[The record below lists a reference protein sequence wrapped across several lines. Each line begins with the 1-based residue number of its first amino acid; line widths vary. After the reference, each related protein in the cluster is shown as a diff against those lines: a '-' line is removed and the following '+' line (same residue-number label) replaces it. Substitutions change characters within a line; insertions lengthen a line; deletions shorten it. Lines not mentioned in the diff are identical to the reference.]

1 MSDESTIFDYTVPI
15 VCDPI
20 IVIVSN
26 STDEPIIIVCD
37 PITKIGATG
46 DNGTGVTGDN
56 GTGPTGDNGTG
67 VTGDNGTGPTGDN
80 GTGVTGDNG
89 TGVTGD
95 NGTGVTGDNGT
106 GVTGKTVTWGTDEN
120 GTEYM
125 SNNNNEFDT
134 SLPQFDI
141 LIKKPFKILSVDT
154 NIILTSPN
162 SVLFSVIFMCNY
174 GISIMKHISIS
185 GIYHSN
191 WIKNNNS
198 IYKYIEDN
206 ISNILNS

>member
-1 MSDESTIFDYTVPI
+1 MSDESTIIDYTVPI

-37 PITKIGATG
+37 PITKIEE
-46 DNGTGVTGDN
+46 
-56 GTGPTGDNGTG
+56 TGDNGTG

-120 GTEYM
+120 GTRSIYENGTEYM
-125 SNNNNEFDT
+125 SNNNEFDT